1 MAIEPISSL
10 NLTPN
15 TTFEK
20 LGYRKLAKTKA
31 RLSGKMKSKTKY
43 LTTLSFHNDYANKTD
58 IYEFHLILRVRAYS
72 MWFSVAFIFWVS
84 DHVMVS
90 NHQYKYKNAK
100 KIGKKPQVLIINH
113 LLLRSDATRQRRSR
127 STTIS
132 TSFFVAALLKFLG
145 DRGLW
150 AF

>member
-113 LLLRSDATRQRRSR
+113 LQNHKDTL
-127 STTIS
+127 
-132 TSFFVAALLKFLG
+132 
-145 DRGLW
+145 
-150 AF
+150 

>member
-20 LGYRKLAKTKA
+20 LGYRKLA
-31 RLSGKMKSKTKY
+31 KTKY

-113 LLLRSDATRQRRSR
+113 LQNHKDTL
-127 STTIS
+127 
-132 TSFFVAALLKFLG
+132 
-145 DRGLW
+145 
-150 AF
+150 